1 MKELM
6 SIFFS
11 SVLLCS
17 HSYASETVYPLQQVV
32 DGIYFHQGAH
42 EDATQENIGAIA
54 NVGFVIGE
62 TCVAVID
69 SGGSFL
75 EGQKLRES
83 IKATTTVPICYVINT
98 HVHPDHI
105 LGNAAFKED
114 EPIYIGHEKL
124 PDAMLTRASFF
135 ERAFSETL
143 GEAFKGVEF
152 IPPTQLV
159 SVDSPLELD
168 LGGRILSLTAY
179 HTAHTDH
186 DVMVYD
192 TSSKTVWT
200 GDLLFADRI
209 PVIDGSINGW
219 ISLIEE
225 VQELDVNVWIPGHGK
240 VLKANGVDAWQ
251 KQLHYLS
258 TMRTQIRE
266 IIYNFGT
273 IDEATQSVGTEHHDH
288 WLLFDDYHRRNVTA
302 AFVELEWE

>member
-6 SIFFS
+6 AIFFS
-11 SVLLCS
+11 SVLLFS
-17 HSYASETVYPLQQVV
+17 HSYATEAVYPIQQVA

-75 EGQKLRES
+75 EGQKLREN
-83 IKATTTVPICYVINT
+83 IKAITTVPICYVINT

-105 LGNAAFKED
+105 LGNAVFKED

-124 PDAMLTRASFF
+124 PDAMIARASFF
-135 ERAFSETL
+135 ERAFSDTL
-143 GEAFKGVEF
+143 GDAYKGVEF
-152 IPPTQLV
+152 IPPTQVV

-168 LGGRILSLTAY
+168 LGERRLILTAY

-186 DVMVYD
+186 DIMVYD
-192 TSSKTVWT
+192 TNSKTVWT

-225 VQELDVNVWIPGHGK
+225 VQDLDVNVWIPGHGK
-240 VLKANGVDAWQ
+240 ALKANGVDAWQ
-251 KQLHYLS
+251 KQLDYLS
-258 TMRTQIRE
+258 SMRTQIRE

-273 IDEATQSVGTEHHDH
+273 IDEATQTVGSEHHAN